1 MIQLIR
7 VPNPFEPRKHEVEEA
22 CYTGKAIP
30 SYINVDG
37 MDCVLNGQV
46 VENPA
51 ETIPQD
57 GEQLI
62 VMPHVGGRG
71 LKRVL
76 GFAAMIALSVYAG
89 NVAGGLW
96 KTALGKGFAAHTV
109 GALLASGA
117 VMFIG
122 GKIIN
127 SIFPQQNPS
136 FSYGDQDTSQSYGWD
151 LPTPTQIAGGVVGE
165 TYGECIPAAQLLEQH
180 VETIDDKQYLNLL
193 YCGGYGPIDSIDD
206 LRIDYTSLDNFTG
219 VQVETRLGTND
230 QKPISFFKNTPLD
243 QSVGVEVPDDNSVTR
258 TSDST
263 NASALEVTLEW
274 PGGLYYINDNNNYAN
289 ATVKFK
295 LEYRLTGTTT
305 WHNFNKDD
313 ANYVY
318 EATAGTNAAV
328 RKSYLVDGLDAGQY
342 DVRITTVDRP
352 KTTRYQ
358 SMYQWTLLTSYL
370 DGVYARPG
378 KVLVALRILATN
390 QLSGGVPSLNW
401 RQKRSKV
408 WVWNPT
414 LDKPAYEEKPADNP
428 IWAAYDILHGC
439 KRLKNINTGEYEF
452 VVSGVPKEALS
463 AYYDEWESAAAYAD
477 EMITNQDGEKE
488 PRYRFDAFFDS
499 PQKRIT
505 AAQKAATIGH
515 AAIIPH
521 GRNYG
526 IVVDRPGVITQI
538 FGEGRTTVS
547 SVKGSFTSKADR
559 ARAIEV
565 TYNDTQ
571 NDFKNTV
578 LTVRSPNYNTDTG
591 SDNTAQLSLFGVKRR
606 SQAYREAVTALA
618 TNERQLQFVT
628 MSADIDAIVAEYGDV
643 VGYSHAVSRI
653 GIASGR
659 LMDATTTTLTLDKDV
674 AMDKAK
680 SYEIY
685 IQKAN
690 DTLVKLPVVSKDYT
704 GPELTLTTA
713 LDAANVPAQ
722 YDNYAFGEV
731 GKAVKPFRVVSASR
745 DGDML
750 VSLKLAEYDE
760 AIYADEL
767 DYSKYPAIDY
777 TAAPTLDTVA
787 SVTATEQT
795 AKEAYTSNSNILV
808 NWTMNGKGT
817 APESFRIYLTS
828 RDSDYTDIK
837 NVRGLS
843 CMFNNVPQN
852 ETYDITVYGVF
863 DAVVYGSAS
872 TYIYIGGSKIPADGA
887 TGFHAVLVAGGITL
901 VWIQARDEAV
911 KTYRILYDSD
921 ILTETKTNTYFYP
934 CKKSGEY
941 TFNLVQL
948 DTDGNPIYDTLTTT
962 TRLVLPSAPLNV
974 KANYTYRHYENGQT
988 GYDVNVSYDLPDNAQ
1003 EAKVY
1008 YKTNNT
1014 DMTKAG
1020 VIPEGVAG
1028 DEIGFTTEWKYAG
1041 ASSDRVVIPA
1051 AKVGDSYKIKVSTV
1065 NYLGLE
1071 TASPSEISVQIVAK
1085 TEVPAMPDHF
1095 RKDFT
1100 KGILFLWDD
1109 ITNTDI
1115 DFYEL
1120 RLNQNA
1126 GAQKGLLGRAT
1137 GTSFLYT
1144 GSAIP
1149 RTATIFL
1156 FAHNTTGKY
1165 GHPANLSVSIP
1176 MLDAPTIM
1184 FTEVPAGCKISL
1196 PAFPTGATGA
1206 KIKIEDKIIKVE
1218 ATAYTYQGKAGIF
1231 DVSAC
1236 YTDIFGEGYW
1246 STTYLMTV
1254 KPTIDP
1260 SFFANESITLDMVDK
1275 TLKEAVADAQEAIP
1289 RLDGI
1294 DATLDGIDTTIT
1306 GLKQT
1311 DTELS
1316 NTIVENKKTQDGQNS
1331 TFASQIKQNAN
1342 NVTSI
1347 VENLNNEDPSSSAYK
1362 SIAKLQQTADS
1373 ISSTVQKNKS
1383 DTDTAISKVDQKADS
1398 ISSTVQDYKTSNDK
1412 TVSGLSSKVTQNANS
1427 ITSIVTNLG
1436 KTPAESGYSA
1446 ITQLQNAVNARV
1458 TKNDVINQINIS
1470 TEGILIDGKKVHIT
1484 GDTKFDNNVIVGGM
1498 IAANA
1503 ITADKLSASTISL
1516 SDHQGIQGGAVT
1528 LDKNGLTVINQNGS
1542 YVTHNDQGMVFHDK
1556 NGGVFSMV
1564 GAMLTGIASDGQ
1576 YVKFNTPWEN
1586 EPSVL
1591 VVPTGLP
1598 TNAPG
1603 YGNANLYNIV
1613 RATDVSVNGFR
1624 VICRLIL
1631 KSGSSGSN
1639 PINYTL
1645 YDNTKST
1652 GYIQDLENTRL
1663 GTYSTTPPGTAT
1675 HIDFTIYV
1683 YQSSTSYD
1691 TGGGGDSGQVDT
1703 HYGEGDNY
1711 LKLIANGSV
1720 IRSIRL
1726 HTYRSKI
1733 DSTYHLSGNIPQNS
1747 NIQVV
1752 LDTVLL
1758 KYPTDTKVTIQ
1769 SVAYNVQGDTV
1780 ISTGSAVFLA
1790 INHANSNYTIT

>member
-7 VPNPFEPRKHEVEEA
+7 VPNPFEPRKHEIEEA
-22 CYTGKAIP
+22 YYTGRAIP

-62 VMPHVGGRG
+62 VMPHVGGKGFR
-71 LKRVL
+71 RIL

-89 NVAGGLW
+89 NSAGGLW
-96 KTALGKGFAAHTV
+96 KGALGKGFAAHTV

-193 YCGGYGPIDSIDD
+193 YCGGYGPIDSIDN

-274 PGGLYYINDNNNYAN
+274 PGGLFYINDNNNYAN

-305 WHNFNKDD
+305 WRNFNKDNPD
-313 ANYVY
+313 YVY

-358 SMYQWTLLTSYL
+358 SMYQWTLLTSYI

-401 RQKRSKV
+401 RQKRSTV

-463 AYYDEWESAAAYAD
+463 TYYDEWASAAAYAD
-477 EMITNQDGEKE
+477 EEITNQDGEKE

-526 IVVDRPGVITQI
+526 IVVDRPGAITQI

-606 SQAYREAVTALA
+606 SQAYREAITALA

-659 LMDATTTTLTLDKDV
+659 LVDATTTTLTLDKDV
-674 AMDKAK
+674 TMDAGK

-685 IQKAN
+685 VQKAN
-690 DTLVKLPVVSKDYT
+690 DALVKFPIVAKDYT

-777 TAAPTLDTVA
+777 TTAPTLDTVA

-795 AKEAYTSNSNILV
+795 VKEAYTSNSNILV
-808 NWTMNGKGT
+808 TWAMTNKGT
-817 APESFRIYLTS
+817 SPDSFRVFLKSQNSAYA
-828 RDSDYTDIK
+828 DIK
-837 NVRGLS
+837 NVRS
-843 CMFNNVPQN
+843 NECVFSSVPAG
-852 ETYDITVYGVF
+852 ETYEITVYGVF
-863 DAVVYGSAS
+863 DAVLYGSAS
-872 TYIYIGGSKIPADGA
+872 TTITIAGASIAGESASAFHAFAVPEGIQLTWNLAKDTSVASYRIDCGGQTIGHGLTANQFFWAQRAAGTYTFTLTALDADGNAVGGALA
-887 TGFHAVLVAGGITL
+887 TSIAVVLPGAVTEA
-901 VWIQARDEAV
+901 EAV
-911 KTYRILYDSD
+911 
-921 ILTETKTNTYFYP
+921 
-934 CKKSGEY
+934 C
-941 TFNLVQL
+941 V
-948 DTDGNPIYDTLTTT
+948 
-962 TRLVLPSAPLNV
+962 
-974 KANYTYRHYENGQT
+974 YRHYENGST
-988 GYDVNVSYDLPDNAQ
+988 GYDVDVTYKLPVGATTA
-1003 EAKVY
+1003 EVY

-1014 DMTKAG
+1014 SMGLVG
-1020 VIPEGVAG
+1020 VIPEGTAG
-1028 DEIGFTTEWKYAG
+1028 DAIGFTRDWKYAG
-1041 ASSDRVVIPA
+1041 VSADKVTIPG
-1051 AKVGDSYKIKVSTV
+1051 AKLGDKYRIRIMSRSRNGLLCADTDAVYIDETVS
-1065 NYLGLE
+1065 
-1071 TASPSEISVQIVAK
+1071 AK
-1085 TEVPAMPDHF
+1085 TEVPNTPQNF
-1095 RKDFT
+1095 TKDFST
-1100 KGILFLWDD
+1100 AGFTFRWSDV
-1109 ITNTDI
+1109 TNTDI
-1115 DFYEL
+1115 AFYEL
-1120 RLNQNA
+1120 RTNKNA
-1126 GAQKGLLGRAT
+1126 GAAAGLLTRVT
-1137 GTSFLYT
+1137 GT
-1144 GSAIP
+1144 
-1149 RTATIFL
+1149 TATVKL
-1156 FAHNTTGKY
+1156 TARKGTVYLYAHNTTGRY
-1165 GHPANLSVSIP
+1165 
-1176 MLDAPTIM
+1176 
-1184 FTEVPAGCKISL
+1184 SL
-1196 PAFPTGATGA
+1196 PASVSYDYPMLAAPSSVTATQAPRAITLTVADKPAGAVGIHIY
-1206 KIKIEDKIIKVE
+1206 IKGKTLDTMIELTDTNQYTL
-1218 ATAYTYQGKAGIF
+1218 TAPAYIY
-1231 DVSAC
+1231 DVTAC
-1236 YTDIFGEGYW
+1236 YFDLFGEGD
-1246 STTYLMTV
+1246 MTQ
-1254 KPTIDP
+1254 PIQATIEPYFDP
-1260 SFFANESITLDMVDK
+1260 AWIRDGTISIKKVDDVVAR
-1275 TLKEAVADAQEAIP
+1275 AVADAKQSVTDIAE
-1289 RLDGI
+1289 
-1294 DATLDGIDTTIT
+1294 
-1306 GLKQT
+1306 LKKT
-1311 DTELS
+1311 DTEIQS
-1316 NTIVENKKTQDGQNS
+1316 TVTETKKDLTSQITQNS
-1331 TFASQIKQNAN
+1331 
-1342 NVTSI
+1342 
-1347 VENLNNEDPSSSAYK
+1347 
-1362 SIAKLQQTADS
+1362 
-1373 ISSTVQKNKS
+1373 
-1383 DTDTAISKVDQKADS
+1383 
-1398 ISSTVQDYKTSNDK
+1398 DK
-1412 TVSGLSSKVTQNANS
+1412 
-1427 ITSIVTNLG
+1427 ITSVITNLG
-1436 KTPAESGYSA
+1436 KSPAESGYSA
-1446 ITQLQNAVNARV
+1446 ITQLQDAVNLRV
-1458 TKNDVINQINIS
+1458 KKGDVINQINL
-1470 TEGILIDGKKVHIT
+1470 TPEGTTIDGKYLHVT
-1484 GDTKFDNNVIVGGM
+1484 GTTKFDNNVIVGGM
-1498 IAANA
+1498 IKSGA
-1503 ITADKLSASTISL
+1503 ITADKLTAGTISL
-1516 SDHQGIQGGAVT
+1516 TNDQAVSGGAVSLTANGLICQNPSGTSVVFNSGGMSFRDINGNKFSSVGRMIIGSANDGDKVVFSTAWDIAPLVLVAPVDLQTNTPSYNSNTIT
-1528 LDKNGLTVINQNGS
+1528 LD
-1542 YVTHNDQGMVFHDK
+1542 
-1556 NGGVFSMV
+1556 V
-1564 GAMLTGIASDGQ
+1564 GAEDISKSGFT
-1576 YVKFNTPWEN
+1576 VK
-1586 EPSVL
+1586 
-1591 VVPTGLP
+1591 
-1598 TNAPG
+1598 
-1603 YGNANLYNIV
+1603 
-1613 RATDVSVNGFR
+1613 
-1624 VICRLIL
+1624 CRTIL
-1631 KSGSSGSN
+1631 KSGSSGGGSYGN
-1639 PINYTL
+1639 TIGSYIASSGNKTDTYTF
-1645 YDNTKST
+1645 NIPS
-1652 GYIQDLENTRL
+1652 
-1663 GTYSTTPPGTAT
+1663 TAT
-1675 HIDFTIYV
+1675 QANITLSVTADSVTWVGPHLDQSYYLGWSSVAIDWYVNDSIMFSDNVASSQKGSPVEKEISRLLTFNENSTVKLVMKFTI
-1683 YQSSTSYD
+1683 SEKS
-1691 TGGGGDSGQVDT
+1691 
-1703 HYGEGDNY
+1703 N
-1711 LKLIANGSV
+1711 NMGS
-1720 IRSIRL
+1720 I
-1726 HTYRSKI
+1726 TMTTK
-1733 DSTYHLSGNIPQNS
+1733 PK
-1747 NIQVV
+1747 VV
-1752 LDTVLL
+1752 LQNLE
-1758 KYPTDTKVTIQ
+1758 
-1769 SVAYNVQGDTV
+1769 YNVTSDTV
-1780 ISTGSAVFLA
+1780 ISQGKAMFIALDRNNA
-1790 INHANSNYTIT
+1790 EYTIRR